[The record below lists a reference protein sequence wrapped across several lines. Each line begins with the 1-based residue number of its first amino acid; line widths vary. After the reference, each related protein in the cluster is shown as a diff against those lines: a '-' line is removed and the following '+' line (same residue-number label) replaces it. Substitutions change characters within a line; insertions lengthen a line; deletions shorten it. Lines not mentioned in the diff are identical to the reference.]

1 MAGAAGLDVVRMNV
15 FDASPL
21 SDSLYAVLGPD
32 PAVAGTIADRP
43 VAAPLRR
50 AA

>member
-1 MAGAAGLDVVRMNV
+1 MNV

>member
-1 MAGAAGLDVVRMNV
+1 
-15 FDASPL
+15 
-21 SDSLYAVLGPD
+21 VLGPD
-32 PAVAGTIADRP
+32 PALAGTIADRP